1 MRLNASSPNAVVVVV
16 AVVVVGIFVA
26 FAPVLI
32 AAHTGGARSAASQ
45 TGIITDTL
53 RGDLIAL
60 GAGFAMSCRHLL
72 PPRRVAP
79 PCRRDDRRNLV
90 RPARGRL
97 RAALLL
103 LVKRLASDAPL
114 VVASALRPPLLATLT
129 ESHTVD
135 AMCISVCQPSAAR
148 A

>member
-1 MRLNASSPNAVVVVV
+1 MT
-16 AVVVVGIFVA
+16 
-26 FAPVLI
+26 
-32 AAHTGGARSAASQ
+32 AATSFGQLA
-45 TGIITDTL
+45 
-53 RGDLIAL
+53 
-60 GAGFAMSCRHLL
+60 AGF
-72 PPRRVAP
+72 V
-79 PCRRDDRRNLV
+79 
-90 RPARGRL
+90 
-97 RAALLL
+97 LL